1 MKNGEANGQYSKVE
15 VTSQIKGDIVS
26 KADFRIDG
34 SLEGSLKTTGKL
46 IIGKEGKIIGEVH
59 CSNADVE
66 GKFSGQL
73 LVADSLTLKATSNVV
88 GEVSTNKLIVETG
101 ALFNATCSMGKEVK
115 SLNKSE
121 DSLIAGCFFHP

>member
-1 MKNGEANGQYSKVE
+1 ME
-15 VTSQIKGDIVS
+15 
-26 KADFRIDG
+26 R
-34 SLEGSLKTTGKL
+34 
-46 IIGKEGKIIGEVH
+46 GKIIGEVH

-121 DSLIAGCFFHP
+121 PAHEKTA

>member
-1 MKNGEANGQYSKVE
+1 MKNGEANGQYSKIE

-101 ALFNATCSMGKEVK
+101 ALFNATCSMGKDVK

-121 DSLIAGCFFHP
+121 AAHEKTA

>member
-121 DSLIAGCFFHP
+121 PAHEKTA